1 MEIINLTLPAAL
13 IAGLAF
19 GAGPC
24 NVTCLPYLGPV
35 FLRGEGVRESWR
47 ILLPFTLGRLSG
59 YSTLGLAAG
68 LAGQALTE
76 VIQSSVAGWILG
88 IAAILVGLNLVF
100 KKPSCHSQHS
110 KIANTAASGPSAN
123 TREESVTFVDNIDS
137 PQRNMLPAPLFLMG
151 AGMALNPCVPLTAIL
166 AAAAASGSAATGI
179 SLGMAFGI
187 GAVVIPALVFGL
199 LIAHFGTELKQQI
212 GAWSKHVEKA
222 SGGLLILLGI
232 VTAIGWVQP

>member
-1 MEIINLTLPAAL
+1 MEIISLTLPAAL

-35 FLRGEGVRESWR
+35 FLRGDGIRQSWR

-59 YSTLGLAAG
+59 YSILGLAAG
-68 LAGQALTE
+68 SAGQAVTDIL
-76 VIQSSVAGWILG
+76 QSSIAGMILG
-88 IAAILVGLNLVF
+88 TAAILVGLNLMF
-100 KKPSCHSQHS
+100 KQSSCPTHYQ
-110 KIANTAASGPSAN
+110 AQNTLSN
-123 TREESVTFVDNIDS
+123 NQQQTITFVEQPES
-137 PQRNMLPAPLFLMG
+137 QQLSTLPAPLFMLG

-166 AAAAASGSAATGI
+166 AAAAASGSAAMGM
-179 SLGMAFGI
+179 SLGLAFGM

-199 LIAHFGTELKQQI
+199 LIAHFGAELKQQI

-222 SGGLLILLGI
+222 SGGLLILLGV